1 MFWGLAF
8 NDVKSADNTVEFVRT
23 ASLVEAVHVPFEIVH
38 LSVAI
43 LDEEIPVTVVVGE
56 LGSVIIGVV
65 VLLWLKSV
73 HAPVPTVGALAAIV
87 KDDEDNV

>member
-8 NDVKSADNTVEFVRT
+8 KDVNSADNTVEFVRT

-43 LDEEIPVTVVVGE
+43 FDDEIPVTVVVGE

-65 VLLWLKSV
+65 VLLWLKTV
-73 HAPVPTVGALAAIV
+73 HVPVPVDAVLAAIV
-87 KDDEDNV
+87 KDDDDIV